1 MLKLPDISSFA
12 FYFFAPG
19 GFMKNSFTKEEY
31 SEYVKSVS
39 PKSKLFINII
49 KAFVVGG
56 TICVIGQ
63 IITNILKARGL
74 NMDMVSNVTTII
86 MIFIGA
92 LLTALNVYDDI
103 GKFAG
108 AGSIVPITGFANS
121 VVSPAMEFKTEGY
134 IMGMGARMFIIAG
147 PVIVFGICS
156 SVIVGIIY
164 YFIT

>member
-1 MLKLPDISSFA
+1 MN
-12 FYFFAPG
+12 
-19 GFMKNSFTKEEY
+19 KNFTNQEY

-39 PKSKLFINII
+39 PNSNLFTNII

-56 TICVIGQ
+56 LICVIGQ
-63 IITNILKARGL
+63 IIFNWLKGRGL
-74 NMDMVSNVTTII
+74 DPDTVSGLTSAI
-86 MIFIGA
+86 MIFFGA
-92 LLTALNVYDDI
+92 FFTALNVYDEL
-103 GKFAG
+103 GRFAG

-134 IMGMGARMFIIAG
+134 VTGTAAKMFIIAG

-156 SVIVGIIY
+156 SILVGIIH

>member
-1 MLKLPDISSFA
+1 
-12 FYFFAPG
+12 
-19 GFMKNSFTKEEY
+19 MKKSFTKEEY

-39 PKSKLFINII
+39 PNSKLITNII

-56 TICVIGQ
+56 IICVIGQ
-63 IITNILKARGL
+63 IISNTLKARGL
-74 NMDMVSNVTTII
+74 NLENTSAITSII
-86 MIFIGA
+86 MVFLGA
-92 LLTALNVYDDI
+92 FLTGLNVYEQI

-134 IMGMGARMFIIAG
+134 IMGMGAKMFVIAG
-147 PVIVFGICS
+147 PVIVFGLCS
-156 SVIVGIIY
+156 SIIVGIIH